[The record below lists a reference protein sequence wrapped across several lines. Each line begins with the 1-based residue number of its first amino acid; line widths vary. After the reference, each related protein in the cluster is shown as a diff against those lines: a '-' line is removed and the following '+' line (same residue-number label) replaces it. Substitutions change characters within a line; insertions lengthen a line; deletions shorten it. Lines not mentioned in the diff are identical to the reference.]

1 MNLNAV
7 LPLRKPGR
15 SQGFLAGG
23 TCHVVSGGRRFVLS
37 VGDANAH
44 VCRPIEP
51 PNLHAKLC
59 MLTTNSDGILRI
71 RGTLL

>member
-7 LPLRKPGR
+7 LPLWKPGCL
-15 SQGFLAGG
+15 QGFLAGG

-37 VGDANAH
+37 VGDANVR

-51 PNLHAKLC
+51 PNLHAKVC
-59 MLTTNSDGILRI
+59 MLTTTSDGMLRI
-71 RGTLL
+71 RGTRL

>member
-7 LPLRKPGR
+7 LALWKPGR
-15 SQGFLAGG
+15 LQGFWAGE

-37 VGDANAH
+37 AGDANAH

-59 MLTTNSDGILRI
+59 ILSTTSDGTLRI
-71 RGTLL
+71 RGTRL